1 MNRIFSAL
9 LLMSPIALLATV
21 SIVRNRTRI
30 DVKEIVQF
38 LLDILSVLM
47 IISSILMFV
56 IGLNILFP

>member
-1 MNRIFSAL
+1 
-9 LLMSPIALLATV
+9 MSPIALLATV